1 MLSQIN
7 HAADGGAQG
16 LVQRLSEELERQGQ
30 AANHHAKVIR
40 QRESELEAALD
51 RANRA
56 HDELIAMEPPSL
68 SQAIGGVEI
77 LLRVSTQPAPSMAVA
92 AGTEEKS
99 GPVEE
104 DAGTGARG
112 GQSENG
118 QEDVWCLVRYEKAPS
133 SSKKRGGISK
143 ETDVLTLSVEEGKGE
158 SGLEAGENALDDHGD
173 EEGDE
178 GAGQAPARAAVEAKV
193 EAAKMTEEW
202 EKHEVEG
209 EAEQA
214 PLTVFPS
221 ACGGD
226 DDNAG
231 GDAVAAAPRTAEGE
245 DSEGQ
250 PSPPSSLPSSAS
262 VAGQDTVVVIE
273 WRTQGEVDEWFA
285 TRLETA
291 VEEEY
296 YQQERSRLERAE
308 GDAREET
315 AAATA
320 EASMVAPRAA
330 VPVLETPLTIQESFA
345 AEMARVEAELNSK
358 LEMARAELSRNTE
371 AHKQYRARVSKGF
384 LFVSSV
390 GRGSRSGETFLRTLP
405 ERISRVFWGF
415 FTPKK
420 LSSQYPRTIWSLPA
434 LHLHSRSLAHL
445 DVGRRQSDPGAS
457 TPSTMTSPAASIFF
471 ILSVV
476 IVSFSLSNVS
486 RRPHYPLPDRHT
498 PPSKPV
504 EPRNARRRSVSPR
517 RTGSWRR
524 NASWCVRR

>member
-1 MLSQIN
+1 MFFRVSFTLQSLTGDTYTAQQPCGDDMTRVTLLRKADRVSFVVPLPATSDFQLCSQIN

-30 AANHHAKVIR
+30 AVNHHAKVIC

-68 SQAIGGVEI
+68 SRAIGGVEI

-99 GPVEE
+99 VPIEE
-104 DAGTGARG
+104 DAGAGDRG

-133 SSKKRGGISK
+133 SSKKRGEISK
-143 ETDVLTLSVEEGKGE
+143 ETDVSTLSVEEGKAE
-158 SGLEAGENALDDHGD
+158 SGRESGENALDDHGD

-193 EAAKMTEEW
+193 EDAKMTEEW
-202 EKHEVEG
+202 EKHEGEG

-214 PLTVFPS
+214 PLTAPPS

-226 DDNAG
+226 DGNG
-231 GDAVAAAPRTAEGE
+231 GRDAVVAAPRTAEGE

-291 VEEEY
+291 VEEED
-296 YQQERSRLERAE
+296 YQRERSRLERAE
-308 GDAREET
+308 GDAGEET

-320 EASMVAPRAA
+320 EASMVAPRLL
-330 VPVLETPLTIQESFA
+330 PVLEIPLTIQASFA

-358 LEMARAELSRNTE
+358 LEMARAELSRNAE
-371 AHKQYRARVSKGF
+371 AYKQYRARVSKGF
-384 LFVSSV
+384 VLLIS
-390 GRGSRSGETFLRTLP
+390 EKTL
-405 ERISRVFWGF
+405 ER
-415 FTPKK
+415 
-420 LSSQYPRTIWSLPA
+420 
-434 LHLHSRSLAHL
+434 
-445 DVGRRQSDPGAS
+445 
-457 TPSTMTSPAASIFF
+457 
-471 ILSVV
+471 
-476 IVSFSLSNVS
+476 
-486 RRPHYPLPDRHT
+486 
-498 PPSKPV
+498 
-504 EPRNARRRSVSPR
+504 SPR
-517 RTGSWRR
+517 VDFESGR
-524 NASWCVRR
+524 

>member
-92 AGTEEKS
+92 AGTKGKS
-99 GPVEE
+99 GPIEE
-104 DAGTGARG
+104 NAGACGRG
-112 GQSENG
+112 NG
-118 QEDVWCLVRYEKAPS
+118 KEDMWCLVRYEKAPS

-143 ETDVLTLSVEEGKGE
+143 ETDVSTLSVEEGKAE
-158 SGLEAGENALDDHGD
+158 SGREADENALDDHGD

-178 GAGQAPARAAVEAKV
+178 GAGQAPARAAIEAKV

-202 EKHEVEG
+202 EKHQGEG

-214 PLTVFPS
+214 PLTVSPS

-226 DDNAG
+226 DGNGG
-231 GDAVAAAPRTAEGE
+231 GDAAAAAPRTAEGE

-250 PSPPSSLPSSAS
+250 PSPPSSLPSSTS

-291 VEEEY
+291 VEEED
-296 YQQERSRLERAE
+296 YQKERSRLERAE
-308 GDAREET
+308 GDAGEET

-320 EASMVAPRAA
+320 EASMVAPRLL
-330 VPVLETPLTIQESFA
+330 PVLEIPLTIEESIA
-345 AEMARVEAELNSK
+345 AEMARVEPELNSK
-358 LEMARAELSRNTE
+358 LEMMRAELGRNTE
-371 AHKQYRARVSKGF
+371 AYKQYHARVSKGF
-384 LFVSSV
+384 RFV
-390 GRGSRSGETFLRTLP
+390 GR
-405 ERISRVFWGF
+405 
-415 FTPKK
+415 
-420 LSSQYPRTIWSLPA
+420 
-434 LHLHSRSLAHL
+434 
-445 DVGRRQSDPGAS
+445 
-457 TPSTMTSPAASIFF
+457 
-471 ILSVV
+471 
-476 IVSFSLSNVS
+476 
-486 RRPHYPLPDRHT
+486 
-498 PPSKPV
+498 
-504 EPRNARRRSVSPR
+504 
-517 RTGSWRR
+517 
-524 NASWCVRR
+524 

>member
-1 MLSQIN
+1 MLSQIY
-7 HAADGGAQG
+7 HAADGGVQG
-16 LVQRLSEELERQGQ
+16 LVQRLSEELECQGQ
-30 AANHHAKVIR
+30 AVIHHAKVIR

-68 SQAIGGVEI
+68 SRAIGGVEI

-104 DAGTGARG
+104 DAGAGGRG
-112 GQSENG
+112 SQSENR

-143 ETDVLTLSVEEGKGE
+143 ETDVSTLSVEEGKAE
-158 SGLEAGENALDDHGD
+158 SGREAGENALDDHGD

-178 GAGQAPARAAVEAKV
+178 GAGQAPARAAVDVKV

-202 EKHEVEG
+202 EKHEGEG

-214 PLTVFPS
+214 PLTVSPS
-221 ACGGD
+221 ACGD
-226 DDNAG
+226 DDGNGG
-231 GDAVAAAPRTAEGE
+231 GDAAVAVSRTAEGE
-245 DSEGQ
+245 NTEGQ

-291 VEEEY
+291 VEEED

-308 GDAREET
+308 GDAGEET

-320 EASMVAPRAA
+320 EASMVAPRLLPA
-330 VPVLETPLTIQESFA
+330 LETPLTIQESFA
-345 AEMARVEAELNSK
+345 AEMDRVKAELNSK

-371 AHKQYRARVSKGF
+371 AYKQYRARVSKGF
-384 LFVSSV
+384 RFV
-390 GRGSRSGETFLRTLP
+390 GR
-405 ERISRVFWGF
+405 
-415 FTPKK
+415 
-420 LSSQYPRTIWSLPA
+420 
-434 LHLHSRSLAHL
+434 
-445 DVGRRQSDPGAS
+445 
-457 TPSTMTSPAASIFF
+457 
-471 ILSVV
+471 
-476 IVSFSLSNVS
+476 
-486 RRPHYPLPDRHT
+486 
-498 PPSKPV
+498 
-504 EPRNARRRSVSPR
+504 
-517 RTGSWRR
+517 
-524 NASWCVRR
+524 